1 MPCIALKLSE
11 VRPETNYIFSKSMPS
26 ERVRQLLSVSTIFD
40 DLSINFTSRMVIE
53 PHLDFPCLFTRQFKA
68 LPEQIVWFNV

>member
-11 VRPETNYIFSKSMPS
+11 VRPEKNDIFSKSMPS
-26 ERVRQLLSVSTIFD
+26 ESSEALLSVSTIFD

-53 PHLDFPCLFTRQFKA
+53 PH
-68 LPEQIVWFNV
+68 